1 MTDSETRQANA
12 DIRRWARGAGIDL
25 ASGGRIPKRVRALY
39 DDRERYY
46 GADDGPEDG
55 PAPVAEV
62 VDQGDDVDQDGLPG
76 ADLAETVR
84 PTPSPGPRAVV
95 PTPPV
100 PARGRFWGRRG
111 ASATATAT
119 VPGSPEPPRRKR
131 LSLEKL
137 ATGAWETLA
146 TAMQRTPAMVPTG
159 RMMALQAPL
168 VGGIVEEQLK
178 GTIADQL
185 LQPLARAG
193 AKGEALFSL
202 FGPPAIVAALTL
214 RPEAQ
219 PVLLPL
225 LRVAIEGWADIAG
238 PQMTKLKAKAERRAK
253 TLDGLSVDDIINAL
267 FTPLEYPPQP
277 GETEGQRAA

>member
-1 MTDSETRQANA
+1 
-12 DIRRWARGAGIDL
+12 
-25 ASGGRIPKRVRALY
+25 
-39 DDRERYY
+39 
-46 GADDGPEDG
+46 
-55 PAPVAEV
+55 
-62 VDQGDDVDQDGLPG
+62 
-76 ADLAETVR
+76 
-84 PTPSPGPRAVV
+84 
-95 PTPPV
+95 
-100 PARGRFWGRRG
+100 
-111 ASATATAT
+111 
-119 VPGSPEPPRRKR
+119 
-131 LSLEKL
+131 
-137 ATGAWETLA
+137 
-146 TAMQRTPAMVPTG
+146 MQRTPAMVPTG